1 MADIT
6 FKVMQAI
13 DRPIHI
19 NGNSYTGLG
28 FMNVAD
34 PNYSI
39 TFNTNGGSISKS
51 GGTTINSLLNVNG
64 NLVFRYAGV
73 PQVAVGDTILEY
85 KLDINNTVYD
95 MKEKVESC
103 HNFDYDNPISK
114 WYNQIYGETYRNETR
129 VSSGND
135 LGYGETSGLAFYYDA
150 DNNNLYACVF
160 SRFPDKT
167 SDWGQAWL
175 IPGEYNSF
183 TGLDP
188 NPYSTEEPNDTG
200 EGGYGDFNYESDDDD
215 IPDLPTLS
223 VTDAGFANLFKL
235 DAQGVKDLANY
246 LWSGLFDIS
255 TYLKLFSDP
264 MDCILSLAI
273 VPFDPPADFTMYI
286 VVGNHATT
294 IQAPRVSDQWFEL
307 DCGSIEVNGGDY
319 SNSFMDYSPYTSA
332 QLYLPY
338 VGTVALDI
346 DEIMD
351 STINVVYHID
361 LFSGSCVA
369 YVKVTKDYEY
379 KGGSHTHS
387 NVLYQ
392 YSGNVLT
399 NIPITSQNFTQ
410 VFQAVIGAVA
420 TGVSGG
426 AAGAGVATGA
436 GEAAAASG
444 EGAAIATAM
453 QLKPPVH
460 RSGNCSSACGLLGT
474 QKPKLMLTLPKLV
487 NPADMNKERGLPSYM
502 RKTLSDLAGS
512 GYTKIDLAHIKG
524 IPCTDQERD
533 EIIRLLESGVEL

>member
-1 MADIT
+1 MAYYYLKDLIKTRIYIEFNDGQHDI
-6 FKVMQAI
+6 MQMIKPVYLQGVSNNFRVDI
-13 DRPIHI
+13 DQYGNI
-19 NGNSYTGLG
+19 NDIEGTRKATG
-28 FMNVAD
+28 F
-34 PNYSI
+34 
-39 TFNTNGGSISKS
+39 S
-51 GGTTINSLLNVNG
+51 GTDSRMCL
-64 NLVFRYAGV
+64 RSAGV
-73 PQVAVGDTILEY
+73 PKSPAGTSLLKIKQSTNIWQY
-85 KLDINNTVYD
+85 TV
-95 MKEKVESC
+95 KT
-103 HNFDYDNPISK
+103 NPT
-114 WYNQIYGETYRNETR
+114 WTEG
-129 VSSGND
+129 G
-135 LGYGETSGLAFYYDA
+135 
-150 DNNNLYACVF
+150 NNNVIEGIYLNGSSFGDLYLASEKNVGIGF
-160 SRFPDKT
+160 FENPTTHDIYPIVMSVNNFATDSIQIERVLRPIGYTDNHI
-167 SDWGQAWL
+167 D
-175 IPGEYNSF
+175 IVGE
-183 TGLDP
+183 DP
-188 NPYSTEEPNDTG
+188 YTTAPVNDNG
-200 EGGYGDFNYESDDDD
+200 EGGYGDFNYTSDNDD
-215 IPDLPTLS
+215 IPSLPTLS

-235 DAQGVKDLANY
+235 DGQGVKDLADY

-273 VPFDPPADFTMYI
+273 VPFDPPAGSNMYI

-294 IQAPRVSDQWFEL
+294 IQAPRVTDQWFEL
-307 DCGSIEVNGGDY
+307 DCGSVEVDGADY

-338 VGTVALDI
+338 IGTVALDT

-351 STINVVYHID
+351 ATIAIKYHID

-369 YVKVTKDYEY
+369 YVKVSKNYTY
-379 KGGSHTHS
+379 KGEEHTHT

-410 VFQAVIGAVA
+410 VFSAVIGAVA

-487 NPADMNKERGLPSYM
+487 NPKDMNKERGYPSYM
-502 RKTLSDLAGS
+502 RKTLSDLSGS
-512 GYTKIDLAHIKG
+512 GYTKIDLAHLKG
-524 IPCTDQERD
+524 IPCTDRERD
-533 EIIRLLESGVEL
+533 EIITLLEGGVEL